1 MALQKSIVAR
11 NAELDALAPLA
22 NNGFIRIYTGGIP
35 ATPETAVSGTLL
47 AELRFNATA
56 FGAAAAGVITANAI
70 TSDAS
75 ADNTGTA
82 GTYRALK
89 SDGTTALWD
98 GTVSTSGADL
108 NLNSVGISAGV
119 TVAITALTVTLPQS

>member
-1 MALQKSIVAR
+1 MAIQTSIVAR

-22 NNGFIRIYTGGIP
+22 NFGYIRIYTGAIP

-47 AELRFNATA
+47 AELQFNATA

-70 TSDAS
+70 TQDSS
-75 ADNTGTA
+75 ADNTGVA

-108 NLNSVGISAGV
+108 NLNSTSINAGV
-119 TVAITALTVTLPQS
+119 AVSVSSLTVTLPQ

>member
-1 MALQKSIVAR
+1 MAIQTSIVAR

-22 NNGFIRIYTGGIP
+22 NSGYIRIYTGAIP

-47 AELRFNATA
+47 AELQFNATA

-70 TSDAS
+70 TQDSS
-75 ADNTGTA
+75 ADNTGVA

-108 NLNSVGISAGV
+108 NLNSTSINAGV
-119 TVAITALTVTLPQS
+119 AVSVSSLTVTLPQ

>member
-1 MALQKSIVAR
+1 MAIQTSITAR

-22 NNGFIRIYTGGIP
+22 NSGYIRIYTGGIP

-47 AELRFNATA
+47 AELQFNATA

-70 TSDAS
+70 TQDSS

-108 NLNSVGISAGV
+108 NLNSTSINSGVAVSISS
-119 TVAITALTVTLPQS
+119 LTVTLPQ

>member
-1 MALQKSIVAR
+1 MAIQTSITAR

-22 NNGFIRIYTGGIP
+22 NSGYIRIYTGGIP

-47 AELRFNATA
+47 AELQFNATA

-70 TSDAS
+70 TQDSS
-75 ADNTGTA
+75 ADNTGVA

-108 NLNSVGISAGV
+108 NLNSTSINAGV
-119 TVAITALTVTLPQS
+119 AVSVSSLTVTLPQ

>member
-1 MALQKSIVAR
+1 MAIQTSITAR

-22 NNGFIRIYTGGIP
+22 NSGYIRIYTGGIP

-47 AELRFNATA
+47 AELQFNATA

-70 TSDAS
+70 TQDSS

-108 NLNSVGISAGV
+108 NLNSTSINAGV
-119 TVAITALTVTLPQS
+119 AVSVSSLTVTLPQ

>member
-1 MALQKSIVAR
+1 MAIQTSIAAR

-22 NNGFIRIYTGGIP
+22 NNGYIRIYTGSIP

-56 FGAAAAGVITANAI
+56 FGAASGGVITANAI
-70 TSDAS
+70 TADSS
-75 ADNTGTA
+75 ADNTGVA
-82 GTYRALK
+82 GTYRALA

-108 NLNSVGISAGV
+108 NLNSTSINAGV
-119 TVAITALTVTLPQS
+119 TVTISSLTVTLPQ

>member
-1 MALQKSIVAR
+1 MAIQTSITAR

-22 NNGFIRIYTGGIP
+22 NSGYIRIYTGGFP

-47 AELRFNATA
+47 AELQFNATA

-70 TSDAS
+70 TQDSS

-108 NLNSVGISAGV
+108 NLNSTSINAGV
-119 TVAITALTVTLPQS
+119 AVSVSSLTVTLPQ